1 MDYQHEETD
10 TEGVSKGKG
19 RRVVGVL
26 LLMLVTAAVAATYL
40 IAPSNPTPVVK
51 QSVIDASDVDAG
63 DVSKPAAS
71 NSGSQEANPQPE
83 EVGEPAVQL
92 EKVIPNNAL
101 AIFPTI
107 KLGSQSNSLPI
118 QGGDVRWN
126 STSYGVLIYVPD
138 AEHIDIMATTSSKSY
153 SKSYVYGL
161 TVEGRLYSVRAG
173 TDVSRQTIT
182 ELDPRTGSALGS
194 CSIYS
199 SDIYGEFAIVGDA
212 VYYRSK
218 MSKDLYGNRS
228 GGGELMA
235 ERFPCSGEPTSLQ
248 RYGTDANS
256 GRLYG
261 VGGTLIM
268 AARVDDDTYEIREI
282 NKSTGEIERVVDT
295 VFNEFWRFFAGS
307 DALYWREAS
316 GAGSSVIL
324 RHDLSG
330 VAEELVTLPYS
341 PDDMYN
347 LGIDEEDGKVL
358 IVFAEGIN
366 GPRHFYLYDLAE
378 DSLDDLSID
387 PSLFSTYTRGNAQF
401 LFVQ

>member
-51 QSVIDASDVDAG
+51 QSVIDALDVDAG
-63 DVSKPAAS
+63 DVSKPDAS
-71 NSGSQEANPQPE
+71 NAISQEANPQPE
-83 EVGEPAVQL
+83 DVGEPAVQL

-173 TDVSRQTIT
+173 SDVSRQTIT
-182 ELDPRTGSALGS
+182 ELDPRLRKRFTSPFVL
-194 CSIYS
+194 
-199 SDIYGEFAIVGDA
+199 FA
-212 VYYRSK
+212 
-218 MSKDLYGNRS
+218 
-228 GGGELMA
+228 
-235 ERFPCSGEPTSLQ
+235 
-248 RYGTDANS
+248 
-256 GRLYG
+256 
-261 VGGTLIM
+261 
-268 AARVDDDTYEIREI
+268 
-282 NKSTGEIERVVDT
+282 VVRT
-295 VFNEFWRFFAGS
+295 EFFA
-307 DALYWREAS
+307 
-316 GAGSSVIL
+316 
-324 RHDLSG
+324 
-330 VAEELVTLPYS
+330 
-341 PDDMYN
+341 
-347 LGIDEEDGKVL
+347 
-358 IVFAEGIN
+358 
-366 GPRHFYLYDLAE
+366 
-378 DSLDDLSID
+378 LDNRM
-387 PSLFSTYTRGNAQF
+387 PHRC
-401 LFVQ
+401 